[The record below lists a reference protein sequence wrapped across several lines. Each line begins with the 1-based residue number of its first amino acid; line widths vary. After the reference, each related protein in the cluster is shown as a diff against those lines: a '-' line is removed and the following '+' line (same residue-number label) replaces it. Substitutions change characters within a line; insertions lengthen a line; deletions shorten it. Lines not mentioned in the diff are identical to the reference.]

1 MHALTRRSMPNSKI
15 EFHKTASSFQGQLNV
30 LILVI
35 VLAFSCSLAFGQQG
49 SGVQPAPS
57 TTPDNRSTGANAGK
71 GSSAVKAKNRVS
83 ETLIDGK
90 IPEDPVVNKLLEP
103 YSAKVRALEVVIG
116 KLDGDLKKGGMG
128 GGTLGNFVADGVRDR
143 ASKKLGKPVSL
154 VITNSG
160 GLRKDSIAAG
170 DLRASDIFELLPFEN
185 SLVHLTLTGKQMLKL
200 LSVVVSSRDPQSG
213 AKIKYRFNAEKKPE
227 FITATLV
234 DLEGHEREIDPQAM
248 YEIVTIDY
256 LLKVEGGSHSMLQ
269 LGKDIAPT
277 GVTLRDAVMDYV
289 KSETA
294 AGKLVRAK
302 DDGRFALIGPDVSKV
317 EDQPQ

>member
-1 MHALTRRSMPNSKI
+1 MPKLKT
-15 EFHKTASSFQGQLNV
+15 EFHKTASSFHWLLNA
-30 LILVI
+30 LTLVI
-35 VLAFSCSLAFGQQG
+35 VFAFSCNLAFGQQS

-57 TTPDNRSTGANAGK
+57 ITPDNRSRAATPGEASGD
-71 GSSAVKAKNRVS
+71 VKAKTRAS
-83 ETLIDGK
+83 ETLIDGN

-103 YSAKVRALEVVIG
+103 YGAKVRALEVVIG
-116 KLDGDLKKGGMG
+116 KLEGDLKKGGMG
-128 GGTLGNFVADGVRDR
+128 GGTLGNFVTDGVRDR

-154 VITNSG
+154 AITNSG
-160 GLRKDSIAAG
+160 GLRKDSIAEG

-185 SLVHLTLTGKQMLKL
+185 ALVDLKLTGEQMLKL
-200 LSVVVSSRDPQSG
+200 LRVVVSSRDPQSG

-227 FITATLV
+227 FISATLV
-234 DLEGHEREIDPQAM
+234 DSEGHEKEIDPQAM

-269 LGKDIAPT
+269 LGKDIETT
-277 GVTLRDAVMDYV
+277 GITLRDAVIYYV

-294 AGKLVRAK
+294 AGKSVRAK
-302 DDGRFALIGPDVSKV
+302 QDGRFSLIGPDTSKS